1 MIFGL
6 LKGSIIQPMHISA
19 TKEKPTYVEMVI
31 SLPFIRL
38 SSLE

>member
-6 LKGSIIQPMHISA
+6 LNGSIIQPMHINE
-19 TKEKPTYVEMVI
+19 TKENPTYVEIVI
-31 SLPFIRL
+31 SFPFMRF